1 MELETK
7 TLSFGMDGGAIS
19 TEPENEENSS
29 EEEDEDGE
37 EESDSDGEDSFSD
50 LASSKD
56 EDEEQDDVETKPKSV
71 AEGKLDGQNN
81 KKKAGEIPFVFKGNL
96 LS

>member
-1 MELETK
+1 
-7 TLSFGMDGGAIS
+7 MDGGAIS
-19 TEPENEENSS
+19 TEPENEENNS

-56 EDEEQDDVETKPKSV
+56 EDEEQEDVETKPKSV
-71 AEGKLDGQNN
+71 EGKLDGQNN

-96 LS
+96 KLTFFRNAIFHYI